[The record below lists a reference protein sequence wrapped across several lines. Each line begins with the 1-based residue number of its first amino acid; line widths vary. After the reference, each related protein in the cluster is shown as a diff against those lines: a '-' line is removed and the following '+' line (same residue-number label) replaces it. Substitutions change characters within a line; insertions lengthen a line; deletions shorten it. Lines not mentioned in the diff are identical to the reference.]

1 MLLSSRVMQ
10 RDVQCLYEA
19 CDQDVN
25 LRDTGDGTFD
35 GWVYEVRKALA
46 SCVRPGLEFFTL

>member
-1 MLLSSRVMQ
+1 MLLSSLVMQ

-19 CDQDVN
+19 CDLDVN
-25 LRDTGDGTFD
+25 LWDTGDETFD